1 MCQEGQDSLS
11 ALALWHH
18 VQWRDSGHLHSS
30 QAWKPGAELFKE
42 RSSSCWCQHH
52 SPTLS
57 LMAWNTKPQ
66 AGQVAVRAYS
76 GRIRDIKGIFKAPFV
91 FYVIFIPLMS
101 MTTYSQV
108 PKFLNSSKL
117 QSSTKSFM
125 PTIPKLTIYTQ
136 LDLWPQWCIPCPHQI
151 PVFLHCLFLPWI
163 FPL

>member
-1 MCQEGQDSLS
+1 M
-11 ALALWHH
+11 
-18 VQWRDSGHLHSS
+18 V
-30 QAWKPGAELFKE
+30 
-42 RSSSCWCQHH
+42 
-52 SPTLS
+52 
-57 LMAWNTKPQ
+57 WNTKPQ

-125 PTIPKLTIYTQ
+125 PTIPKLTI
-136 LDLWPQWCIPCPHQI
+136 
-151 PVFLHCLFLPWI
+151 
-163 FPL
+163 